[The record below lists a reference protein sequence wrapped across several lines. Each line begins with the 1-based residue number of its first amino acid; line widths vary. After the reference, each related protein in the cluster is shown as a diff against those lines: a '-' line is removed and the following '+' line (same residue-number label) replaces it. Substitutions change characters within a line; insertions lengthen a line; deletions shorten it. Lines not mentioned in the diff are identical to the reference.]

1 MSMFILVLCAVLSLS
16 AGQSILFKEGTQG
29 PFVMTT
35 TVTTTF
41 DFNAAGVPRARS
53 SACDRTN
60 YDVDK
65 KYGSLSQMDIDIIA
79 NSWNILKKRGNF
91 APKVFIRYFKAK
103 PESQKLFPA
112 IANVSITDLPTN
124 HDFLNSAF
132 TCVNS
137 LNYLIPYLKNDHPE
151 RCPSFPKQIKDN
163 YNEVDVK
170 KLGSI
175 WMMAMQEEMG
185 SDFTNDVRDAWKKA
199 VMAVIEYVSK

>member
-1 MSMFILVLCAVLSLS
+1 
-16 AGQSILFKEGTQG
+16 
-29 PFVMTT
+29 MTGNEIH
-35 TVTTTF
+35 
-41 DFNAAGVPRARS
+41 FNVHHS
-53 SACDRTN
+53 
-60 YDVDK
+60 Y
-65 KYGSLSQMDIDIIA
+65 
-79 NSWNILKKRGNF
+79 
-91 APKVFIRYFKAK
+91 RYFKAK

-170 KLGSI
+170 
-175 WMMAMQEEMG
+175 
-185 SDFTNDVRDAWKKA
+185 
-199 VMAVIEYVSK
+199 VIGIQNNGT